1 MASRRHIIV
10 TKQWPIPTGG
20 GLGVARQFFLGL
32 ATIGIE
38 GRDVWAVCGTDVIE
52 VKDAETCRRLADEP
66 HPPESRLRTA
76 KLQVQ
81 AIRRLEVP
89 GTNVIA
95 FTPFYAWPLL
105 RIACPGTQLVHV
117 EQSKGGRHHEL
128 AAFHGRFG
136 WKEQIVQ
143 AAVAL
148 NFHFPHKIVF
158 PSRGALSLFV
168 EKNPA
173 LASVARRKGIVI
185 HNGVES
191 VPCKTERAASG
202 EVPFKILS
210 VCEDVPEKGLIDSLR
225 AVEILCDAGRNVEF
239 HHFGSVRDE
248 TRRFAEGQEFPAV
261 FHGLRPR
268 ADILAAMQQA
278 DLFLHLP
285 RMAVFDLALIEAMS
299 ASLPVVASPAGGNIE
314 ALGDDYP
321 HFADSPEDAA
331 AEIQAIVESPESA
344 AQTKHSLQKRAEDNF
359 TGSAMAARYLE
370 L

>member
-1 MASRRHIIV
+1 V

-32 ATIGIE
+32 AKIGLE

-52 VKDAETCRRLADEP
+52 VKYPETCLRLADDP
-66 HPPESRLRTA
+66 HPPGSRLRTTM
-76 KLQVQ
+76 LQIQ
-81 AIRRLEVP
+81 AIRRLAVP
-89 GTNVIA
+89 GATVIA

-105 RIACPGTQLVHV
+105 RIACPDIQLVHV

-128 AAFHGRFG
+128 AAFRGRFG
-136 WKEQIVQ
+136 WKERIVQ

-168 EKNPA
+168 EKNPS
-173 LASVARRKGIVI
+173 LAPVASRKGIVI
-185 HNGVES
+185 HNGVETAPS
-191 VPCKTERAASG
+191 KIERARSEEA
-202 EVPFKILS
+202 PFQILS
-210 VCEDVPEKGLIDSLR
+210 VCEDVPEKGLLDSLR
-225 AVEILCDAGRNVEF
+225 TVEILYAAGMNVEF

-248 TRRFAEGQEFPAV
+248 TKRVAEGLEIPAV

-278 DLFLHLP
+278 DLFMHLP
-285 RMAVFDLALIEAMS
+285 QVAVFDLVLIEAMS
-299 ASLPVVASPAGGNIE
+299 AGLPVVTTPVGGNVE

-321 HFADSPEDAA
+321 HFAGSPEDAA
-331 AEIQAIVESPESA
+331 AEIQKVTES
-344 AQTKHSLQKRAEDNF
+344 QKFTARTGQALRTRAEDNF
-359 TGSAMAARYLE
+359 TAVAMARGYLE
-370 L
+370 I